1 MVVFP
6 IRIYSESDLESDPEL
21 TNSDDFL
28 FRAQLGVGSF
38 TPGATLSRAR
48 SKKAHPEKTK
58 IHQLF
63 QGSNPLNLILSMN
76 HQGLLLSFGELLL
89 TNVFQLY
96 NHDSTRKA

>member
-48 SKKAHPEKTK
+48 SKKAHPEK
-58 IHQLF
+58 
-63 QGSNPLNLILSMN
+63 S
-76 HQGLLLSFGELLL
+76 
-89 TNVFQLY
+89 
-96 NHDSTRKA
+96 